1 MRREFQAAVGGGVGM
16 DGSHPTMGG
25 GKAVFT
31 STWNETRGSRIIFMM
46 SAFGGCG
53 RGRYRWPIPIRD
65 EKVRHMTTRKHN
77 IDLASK
83 LISYESKTNSG
94 TAVLCDPNFFD
105 STSDLDAEK

>member
-1 MRREFQAAVGGGVGM
+1 
-16 DGSHPTMGG
+16 
-25 GKAVFT
+25 
-31 STWNETRGSRIIFMM
+31 
-46 SAFGGCG
+46 
-53 RGRYRWPIPIRD
+53 
-65 EKVRHMTTRKHN
+65 MTTRKHN